1 MDSVVKEY
9 LKVNLL
15 PEGPNKTHA
24 SHFYLAYWYV
34 DTGNNISSVVTS
46 SSSFLFFIFP
56 SKGNLRIFVIRS
68 SFIGQSNIVNAS

>member
-24 SHFYLAYWYV
+24 SHFYWAYWYV
-34 DTGNNISSVVTS
+34 DTGNSISSDVTS
-46 SSSFLFFIFP
+46 SSSFLFYISPFL
-56 SKGNLRIFVIRS
+56 LRVI
-68 SFIGQSNIVNAS
+68 